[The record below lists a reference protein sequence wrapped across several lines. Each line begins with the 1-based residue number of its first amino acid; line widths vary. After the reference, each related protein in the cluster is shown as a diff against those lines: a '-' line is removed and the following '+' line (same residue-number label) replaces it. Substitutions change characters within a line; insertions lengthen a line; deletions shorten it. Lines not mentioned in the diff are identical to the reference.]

1 MQKDYHSTRGWL
13 GTIIDQ
19 NDYIDFS
26 IQDFNDCLFQL
37 KTKLANSIDIQLTLP
52 QSIDSTNM
60 RSNSFKSNQINDWKE
75 QDVQFWFKETNLI
88 QSFIFKALFPCNG
101 KLLSQLRQMQIY
113 APEFFFKSISPK
125 S

>member
-1 MQKDYHSTRGWL
+1 M
-13 GTIIDQ
+13 
-19 NDYIDFS
+19 
-26 IQDFNDCLFQL
+26 

-52 QSIDSTNM
+52 QSIDSANL
-60 RSNSFKSNQINDWKE
+60 RSSQINDWKE

-125 S
+125 TLNINDLKTIALFSMQLSELFNGN